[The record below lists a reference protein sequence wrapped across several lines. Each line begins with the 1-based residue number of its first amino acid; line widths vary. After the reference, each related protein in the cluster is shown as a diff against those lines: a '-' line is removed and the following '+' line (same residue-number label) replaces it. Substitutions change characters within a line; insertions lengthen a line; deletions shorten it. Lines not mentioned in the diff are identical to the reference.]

1 MFIWPST
8 PTAPRLEP
16 RWDSREAIAA
26 PYTRVRCVT
35 DVTIGAS
42 CHGRPE
48 RSRGRRGNSPHTP
61 AAAMTDPAA
70 LDRYTALV
78 AALLGVRTDYASTR
92 FDAEVTAALTANRLD
107 VATARTLRWWQRASV
122 REVEGY
128 ANSVLPAV
136 LATRSAADER
146 ASIESDESA
155 ASWQQAQAV
164 LPAPAVLPDAA
175 VLPGAAVVQPDDAI
189 APEVIAVPHE
199 AAEPQQP
206 SRVITIPD
214 PATRRRSAKEIQQ
227 AVREALR
234 ATAPPLNPG
243 QQDPG
248 LPFDV
253 PSLQNASSHGRD
265 RGDHAHSAP
274 IA

>member
-1 MFIWPST
+1 MGDPS
-8 PTAPRLEP
+8 
-16 RWDSREAIAA
+16 
-26 PYTRVRCVT
+26 
-35 DVTIGAS
+35 G
-42 CHGRPE
+42 
-48 RSRGRRGNSPHTP
+48 P
-61 AAAMTDPAA
+61 AADAAAGAAVPGRSTA
-70 LDRYTALV
+70 LDRYTSLV
-78 AALLGVRTDYASTR
+78 SALLGVRPDYASTR
-92 FDAEVTAALTANRLD
+92 FDAEVAAALAANRLD

-128 ANSVLPAV
+128 ANSVLPVV
-136 LATRSAADER
+136 LATRSDADTRAAT
-146 ASIESDESA
+146 ESDESA
-155 ASWQQAQAV
+155 ASWQQAQV
-164 LPAPAVLPDAA
+164 VLPDAA
-175 VLPGAAVVQPDDAI
+175 SVSDAAAVSETAAVSQ
-189 APEVIAVPHE
+189 AP
-199 AAEPQQP
+199 AEPPAAPIETPRQ

-248 LPFDV
+248 LPLDV
-253 PSLQNASSHGRD
+253 PSPQNASSHGRD

>member
-1 MFIWPST
+1 MGDPTGPAADAGTAAGTALPTSSV
-8 PTAPRLEP
+8 TAP
-16 RWDSREAIAA
+16 
-26 PYTRVRCVT
+26 
-35 DVTIGAS
+35 
-42 CHGRPE
+42 
-48 RSRGRRGNSPHTP
+48 N
-61 AAAMTDPAA
+61 PAA
-70 LDRYTALV
+70 LQRYTALV

-92 FDAEVTAALTANRLD
+92 FDSEVAAALAANRLD

-128 ANSVLPAV
+128 ASSVLPVV
-136 LATRSAADER
+136 LATRTDADTAAAIDT
-146 ASIESDESA
+146 DESA
-155 ASWQQAQAV
+155 ASWQRAQVIKPGPTPASV
-164 LPAPAVLPDAA
+164 SDPAADPVVPPEAASAPAT
-175 VLPGAAVVQPDDAI
+175 QEE
-189 APEVIAVPHE
+189 APK
-199 AAEPQQP
+199 Q

-214 PATRRRSAKEIQQ
+214 PSTRRRSPKEIQQ

-234 ATAPPLNPG
+234 STAAPLHPG

-274 IA
+274 TA

>member
-1 MFIWPST
+1 MGDPS
-8 PTAPRLEP
+8 
-16 RWDSREAIAA
+16 
-26 PYTRVRCVT
+26 
-35 DVTIGAS
+35 G
-42 CHGRPE
+42 
-48 RSRGRRGNSPHTP
+48 P
-61 AAAMTDPAA
+61 AADHAAAAGAALPGVTADPAA

-92 FDAEVTAALTANRLD
+92 FDAEVTAALAANRLD

-128 ANSVLPAV
+128 TNTVLPVV
-136 LATRSAADER
+136 LATRSDADIRAA
-146 ASIESDESA
+146 AGSDEYA
-155 ASWQQAQAV
+155 ASWQQAQSV
-164 LPAPAVLPDAA
+164 LPEAVALAEPTVLTEAAAVPEAAVTPAATTVPPEAPAR
-175 VLPGAAVVQPDDAI
+175 
-189 APEVIAVPHE
+189 
-199 AAEPQQP
+199 P

-234 ATAPPLNPG
+234 ATAPLMNPG

-248 LPFDV
+248 LPLDV
-253 PSLQNASSHGRD
+253 PSPQNASSHGRD